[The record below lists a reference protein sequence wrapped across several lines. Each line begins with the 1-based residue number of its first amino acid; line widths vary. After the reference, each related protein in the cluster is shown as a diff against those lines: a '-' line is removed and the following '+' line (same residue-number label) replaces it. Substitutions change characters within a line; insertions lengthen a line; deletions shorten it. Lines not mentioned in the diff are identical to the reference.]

1 MGGPKPEPDAHVP
14 SRSGFFLVGGFISA
28 VLIQVPAF
36 HGRDSSRYIFP
47 FWSVTLLV
55 LLAALIPSGSLPREA
70 LIMLSVPFRSEYFG
84 LEPATLIL
92 LSVLA
97 LACGIQ
103 NNLFLVERNL
113 VFRTTHLTGTT
124 SDLATHL
131 VRILFRLHLNTES
144 RQFEIRLAWL
154 RALSI
159 LSFLCGAAAGFV
171 AHAKLGR
178 AALLL
183 PLGTSA
189 LLAIYVT
196 IYFYLRHLRNLNLR
210 TGRRQRS
217 DSPGH
222 EAIKK
227 KVKT

>member
-1 MGGPKPEPDAHVP
+1 VGRPKPQPDAYFAFG
-14 SRSGFFLVGGFISA
+14 SGFFLVGGFVSA

-47 FWSVTLLV
+47 FWAVTTLV
-55 LLAALIPSGSLPREA
+55 LLASLIPIGSLPREA

-92 LSVLA
+92 LSILA

-131 VRILFRLHLNTES
+131 VRILFRLHVNPES

-159 LSFLCGAAAGFV
+159 LSFLCGAAAGFI
-171 AHAKLGR
+171 AHTKLGR
-178 AALLL
+178 TALML
-183 PLGTSA
+183 PLFTSA
-189 LLAIYVT
+189 SLAIYVT
-196 IYFYLRHLRNLNLR
+196 IYFYLRNLR
-210 TGRRQRS
+210 TSRRQGS
-217 DSPGH
+217 D
-222 EAIKK
+222 
-227 KVKT
+227 KTRQDALNEKGKA

>member
-1 MGGPKPEPDAHVP
+1 VGRPKSQPDAYLAFG
-14 SRSGFFLVGGFISA
+14 SGFFLVGGFVSA

-36 HGRDSSRYIFP
+36 HGRDSSRYILP
-47 FWSVTLLV
+47 FWAVSCLV
-55 LLAALIPSGSLPREA
+55 LLASLIPSGALPREA
-70 LIMLSVPFRSEYFG
+70 LIMLSVPFRSDYFG
-84 LEPATLIL
+84 LEPATLTL
-92 LSVLA
+92 LSILA

-124 SDLATHL
+124 SDLATHR
-131 VRILFRLHLNTES
+131 VRIPFRLHRNPES

-154 RALSI
+154 RALSV

-178 AALLL
+178 AALML
-183 PLGTSA
+183 PLLTSA
-189 LLAIYVT
+189 SLAIYVT
-196 IYFYLRHLRNLNLR
+196 IYFYLRNLR

-222 EAIKK
+222 DSLTEKG
-227 KVKT
+227 KT